1 MLFFPPW
8 WWSPKFVLSPGWYE
22 RLANNWGNDICPLG
36 HRCFSL
42 HRDWIDW
49 LDWNISY
56 AEYFLI
62 CGCLIGEVSQWMLQT
77 AIPKLYSIEPIS
89 WATTV
94 LYWEHPTKSCWT
106 RCHTHNPNNASTT
119 HMQSSH
125 CHAQENR
132 HHLDCKWCVHQ
143 LDVRNDENH
152 DPSKYGQ
159 LMTTTWN
166 KLELAHDSSVESS
179 SEVVN
184 LYTV

>member
-1 MLFFPPW
+1 MC
-8 WWSPKFVLSPGWYE
+8 VVT
-22 RLANNWGNDICPLG
+22 RLVWKTCQQVGKQHMPLT

-42 HRDWIDW
+42 YRDWINW
-49 LDWNISY
+49 LDWNISS

-94 LYWEHPTKSCWT
+94 LYWEHPTESCWT
-106 RCHTHNPNNASTT
+106 TCQHNPSNASTT

-159 LMTTTWN
+159 LMTTKWN

-179 SEVVN
+179 SEVVKKLFDTSCKSN
-184 LYTV
+184 L